1 MGSQMSSDNAS
12 NKENGKKRCVVIMYD
27 TLCRHFMPSYGNEWI
42 KAPNFERLAKK
53 TTQFQNFYVGSMPCM
68 PARREMHTG
77 RYNFLHRSWGPLEP
91 FDDSMPAILDKNG
104 VHSHKVTD
112 HHHYWEDGGATYHQ
126 RYTTFDLVR
135 GQEGDKW
142 VGDVEKLRDP
152 AYGSDRWPEHQRLP
166 FQKQDNIN
174 REHMDRTEL
183 QPQYK
188 TFSLGLDFIE
198 RNRDADRWY
207 LQIET
212 FDPHEPFFTHKEFQD
227 LYPHEYDG
235 PEFDWPPYREIRE
248 DEQTVEHIRY
258 MYASLVSF
266 CDQQLGRVLDLFDEY
281 NLWEDTMLL
290 VNTDHGFLMG
300 EHDWWAKVVTPFFQ
314 EIAHIP
320 FWAYDPRLPQ
330 SVNQSRESLA
340 QTIDLAPTILD
351 YFGIEIPADVQGG
364 TLSDRMTEDKP
375 FRKAVLYGVM
385 GGQVNVTDGR
395 YVYMRGHVTED
406 NTPLY
411 DYTLMP
417 THMRSL
423 FAPREL
429 QQWDKFSGFS
439 FLKGCDVMKIP
450 TRTPKINLSDDNPF
464 GRGKRATLLFDVQA
478 DPGQTTPLDDPKIE
492 SSMIELMIRE
502 MARNECPEEQYERL
516 GLPAPKRT
524 GSGHSDEVLEMPSQQ
539 EINDACLLQTPAG
552 QASKEHAGNGF
563 PKMPFQK
570 IGWEAEATVSG
581 VSFPDNLRLRPGYAF
596 SQKEEAPS
604 ET

>member
-1 MGSQMSSDNAS
+1 MSSAS
-12 NKENGKKRCVVIMYD
+12 SLNENRNKKRCVVIMYD
-27 TLCRHFMPSYGNEWI
+27 TLCRHFLPSYGNEWI
-42 KAPNFERLAKK
+42 KAPNFQRLARK

-104 VHSHKVTD
+104 VHSHKATD

-142 VGDVEKLRDP
+142 IGDVEKLRDP
-152 AYGSDRWPEHQRLP
+152 YYGSDRWPEHQRLP

-174 REHMDRTEL
+174 REHMGRTDL
-183 QPQYK
+183 QPQHK
-188 TFSLGLDFIE
+188 TFSLGLNFIE
-198 RNRDADRWY
+198 RNRNADRWY

-235 PEFDWPPYREIRE
+235 PEFDWPPYREVRE
-248 DEQTVEHIRY
+248 DEKTVEHIRY

-266 CDQQLGRVLDLFDEY
+266 CDQQLGRVLDLFDRY

-320 FWAYDPRLPQ
+320 FWAYDPRLPEC
-330 SVNQSRESLA
+330 VNQSRESLA
-340 QTIDLAPTILD
+340 QTIDLAPTILE
-351 YFGIEIPADVQGG
+351 YFDIDIPMDMQGG
-364 TLSDRMTEDKP
+364 TLSDRMVKDKP
-375 FRKAVLYGVM
+375 FRKAALYGVM
-385 GGQVNVTDGR
+385 GGQINVTDGR
-395 YVYMRGHVTED
+395 HVYMRGNITKN
-406 NTPLY
+406 NTPLF

-429 QQWDKFSGFS
+429 QHWDKFSGFS
-439 FLKGCDVMKIP
+439 FLKGCEVMKIP
-450 TRTPKINLSDDNPF
+450 TRTPKINLGDDNPV
-464 GRGKRATLLFDVQA
+464 GRGNAQLLC
-478 DPGQTTPLDDPKIE
+478 
-492 SSMIELMIRE
+492 SMFRPIQDKQCLSITRKL
-502 MARNECPEEQYERL
+502 N
-516 GLPAPKRT
+516 LP
-524 GSGHSDEVLEMPSQQ
+524 
-539 EINDACLLQTPAG
+539 
-552 QASKEHAGNGF
+552 
-563 PKMPFQK
+563 
-570 IGWEAEATVSG
+570 
-581 VSFPDNLRLRPGYAF
+581 
-596 SQKEEAPS
+596 
-604 ET
+604 

>member
-174 REHMDRTEL
+174 REHMGRTEL

-320 FWAYDPRLPQ
+320 FWAYDPRLPE
-330 SVNQSRESLA
+330 SVNQSRDSLA

-351 YFGIEIPADVQGG
+351 YFDIEIPADVQGG
-364 TLSDRMTEDKP
+364 TLSDRIIEDKP

-417 THMRSL
+417 AHMRSL

-539 EINDACLLQTPAG
+539 EINNACLLQTPAG